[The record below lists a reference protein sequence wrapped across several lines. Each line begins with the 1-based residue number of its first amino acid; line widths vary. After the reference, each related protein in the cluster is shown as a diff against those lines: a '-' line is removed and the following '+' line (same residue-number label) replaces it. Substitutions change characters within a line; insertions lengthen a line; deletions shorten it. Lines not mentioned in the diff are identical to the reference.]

1 MFETF
6 EKMILTGMGAAALTQ
21 KKGEELLQ
29 EMKERFNVTE
39 EEGKA
44 FLNRMQSTMQENQ
57 HKLEE
62 AAQEEVRKTAERM
75 GLVKREEL
83 EKLEKKVLQLEKQL
97 KELQKTAS

>member
-6 EKMILTGMGAAALTQ
+6 EKMLLTGMGAAALTQ
-21 KKGEELLQ
+21 KKGEELMQ

-57 HKLEE
+57 RKLEE
-62 AAQEEVRKTAERM
+62 TAQEEVRKAAERM

-97 KELQKTAS
+97 KELQKSAS

>member
-6 EKMILTGMGAAALTQ
+6 EKMLLTGMGAAALTQ

-57 HKLEE
+57 RKLEE
-62 AAQEEVRKTAERM
+62 TAQEEVRKAAERM

-97 KELQKTAS
+97 KELQKSAS